1 MWTRGFVQ
9 RGINEMQTGCGPHH
23 CRHIAASMKAANWA
37 LKCLSYSD
45 LALIRLLFKH
55 FLARDGQNQEASVL
69 ESQFPNFV

>member
-1 MWTRGFVQ
+1 
-9 RGINEMQTGCGPHH
+9 
-23 CRHIAASMKAANWA
+23 MKAANLA